1 MEKKIRE
8 YVSKIGSSKSMEG
21 ENNDCAVLAV
31 SAAFE
36 IPYDTAHKFAETK
49 WGRKKRQGTIT
60 RNIIDT
66 MNELTT
72 VTPLFNKRAD
82 KISTIN
88 EYATKKRVV
97 KCKSRLGTFSNKNN
111 KGTYFIL
118 VNQHATVIKDGIILD
133 NYAPGSIVKFAWKI
147 NDAM

>member
-8 YVSKIGSSKSMEG
+8 YVSKIGSSKSMQG
-21 ENNDCAVLAV
+21 ESSDCAVLAV

-36 IPYDTAHKFAETK
+36 IPYDTAHKFAEVVWK
-49 WGRKKRQGTIT
+49 RKKKQGTIT

-66 MNELTT
+66 MNEITT
-72 VTPLFNKRAD
+72 ITPLFNKRAD
-82 KISTIN
+82 KISNIN

-97 KCKSRLGTFSNKNN
+97 KCKSKLSTFANKNN
-111 KGTYFIL
+111 KGTYFVL
-118 VNQHATVIKDGIILD
+118 VSEHATVVKDGIILD

-147 NDAM
+147 NDAI